1 MLRRA
6 LFLCMTKI
14 REWLG
19 ENAFL
24 CPTLQQT
31 HSMCTPRTLLN
42 DAKTLMVHPNSDT
55 NYHMSN
61 NLRIYLRIFLYH
73 LDRREGHNWPKM
85 TIDPNQMIFCNWAT
99 PFWPSIGVNKNHI
112 KWYVQKK
119 RGWKLNIDNITD
131 RQVPGVL
138 TLAGESTMG
147 KIIAEQSTQLALRI
161 NNPGTILTSWGPSTL
176 CRWLLLIFRDSSYQ
190 SKIQCLCSNQAI
202 HPWMRV
208 QRWNHWR
215 RCSTTAEAFLIDK
228 GIVLP
233 ARNCAQR

>member
-1 MLRRA
+1 MVVVDTKLWREGLMLRRA

-24 CPTLQQT
+24 CPTLQQI

-61 NLRIYLRIFLYH
+61 NLGIYLRIFLYH

-138 TLAGESTMG
+138 TLAGKSTMG
-147 KIIAEQSTQLALRI
+147 ENHRRTEHSTCFENQQSRDHTHLL
-161 NNPGTILTSWGPSTL
+161 GPEYPPQVITL
-176 CRWLLLIFRDSSYQ
+176 DI
-190 SKIQCLCSNQAI
+190 
-202 HPWMRV
+202 
-208 QRWNHWR
+208 
-215 RCSTTAEAFLIDK
+215 
-228 GIVLP
+228 
-233 ARNCAQR
+233 